1 MYFAG
6 HCRYPGWLAH
16 RPNNPL
22 PCYMLRLPEFAEA
35 LPLLGQWFRLLSH
48 HARPLLRRHRGLHGW
63 TFGRWKQDQWRKNHQ
78 SHYFYQVSWYNNGG
92 RGSIRSFLILSHI
105 FLCSHMFLQIL
116 CTEAEKNKYFHKM
129 FTLYALS
136 LFIHFFNESTFYLL
150 FFMVR
155 LDDNTGAICDGSMSH
170 IDIATRWIQLNHT
183 NWCLRPLRDIKLRD
197 ICILMNNEFL

>member
-1 MYFAG
+1 MNFWKMKA
-6 HCRYPGWLAH
+6 
-16 RPNNPL
+16 RPVKKKSSKSL
-22 PCYMLRLPEFAEA
+22 
-35 LPLLGQWFRLLSH
+35 LLSSK
-48 HARPLLRRHRGLHGW
+48 L
-63 TFGRWKQDQWRKNHQ
+63 
-78 SHYFYQVSWYNNGG
+78 YNNGG

-170 IDIATRWIQLNHT
+170 IDIATRRIKLNHI
-183 NWCLRPLRDIKLRD
+183 N
-197 ICILMNNEFL
+197 